1 LDNQTELEILEHTTD
16 TAGYTEIIFAL
27 FDLLG
32 LRFSPRIKDL
42 PDQSLY
48 RLNRQVKYQNIEPL
62 LKGTINTKLILAH
75 YDDLLRL
82 AGSLKLGWVTASL
95 IISKLQAHPR
105 QNSLTRALVEYR
117 RLIKTRFVLR
127 YLLSENVRKEINLQ
141 LNKGEAM
148 HALRR
153 FIFFANGGKIRKSQD
168 DVQTNQAGS
177 LNLMTN
183 AVVIWNT
190 VYMQQVINQLKVEGY
205 EINEDDLKHLSP
217 ARHEH
222 INPYGKYEFNVE
234 EELNRK
240 CFIGHRLSPSFT
252 PKTIPVYMGIQ
263 CLT

>member
-1 LDNQTELEILEHTTD
+1 MYVEILVIPLLDEILDNQTELEILEHTTD
-16 TAGYTEIIFAL
+16 TAGYTEIVFAL

-32 LRFSPRIKDL
+32 LRFSPRIKYL

-48 RLNRQVKYQNIEPL
+48 RLNRQVKYQNLEPL

-105 QNSLTRALVEYR
+105 QNSLTRALVEYG
-117 RLIKTRFVLR
+117 RLIKTRFVFQ
-127 YLLSENVRKEINLQ
+127 YILSENVRKEINLQ

-153 FIFFANGGKIRKSQD
+153 FIFFANEGKIRKSQD

-183 AVVIWNT
+183 AVVTWNT
-190 VYMQQVINQLKVEGY
+190 VYMQQAIKQLKAEGY

-240 CFIGHRLSPSFT
+240 SLRPLRKG
-252 PKTIPVYMGIQ
+252 
-263 CLT
+263 